1 MVQVEKH
8 GPAGGV
14 RRHLEILGHD
24 PVRHAVPV
32 RVRGHPHRLVER
44 HRNSDGCQRAG
55 ADQGRPRRRADGC
68 SDRDVAERD
77 DGAVAAVRIRLGHV
91 VRRPELIRDGDP
103 HAGQRLRAG
112 PHGAVHPCAVV
123 VAEEDD
129 AVLHG
134 RPRVKVRDPFD
145 GPGRDLRLF
154 FLRLVVVHRLPRRR
168 VVRGVGERIVVRGAV
183 DDPPVGEVPRRDGRI
198 RSEGR
203 AEPGDSRVRGVQ
215 VLRRVTD
222 VRPVEHGVVEGRLVH
237 DCRARNLVA
246 RLHEL

>member
-1 MVQVEKH
+1 M
-8 GPAGGV
+8 
-14 RRHLEILGHD
+14 
-24 PVRHAVPV
+24 
-32 RVRGHPHRLVER
+32 
-44 HRNSDGCQRAG
+44 
-55 ADQGRPRRRADGC
+55 
-68 SDRDVAERD
+68 
-77 DGAVAAVRIRLGHV
+77 AVRIRLGHV

-198 RSEGR
+198 HLQGR

-215 VLRRVTD
+215 VLRRVAD

-246 RLHEL
+246 RLHELQWDVLGVLRIREDLEEVDRQDAAIGEVQDPVVREFHRRVEDARVRRADGEEPRIHREVSDVPSGDVADGVIQ